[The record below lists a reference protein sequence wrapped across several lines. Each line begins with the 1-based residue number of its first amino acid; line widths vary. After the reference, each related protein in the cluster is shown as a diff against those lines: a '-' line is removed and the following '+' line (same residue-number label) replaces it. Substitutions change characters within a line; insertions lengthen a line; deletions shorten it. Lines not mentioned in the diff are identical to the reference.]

1 MNHHLH
7 YLGDGEISLSQNTP
21 YVKFDAFLE
30 STPPYIGLIES
41 SKCTEYE
48 YIVRRVYN

>member
-1 MNHHLH
+1 MYNVGPHVEG
-7 YLGDGEISLSQNTP
+7 GDGEISLSQTEG
-21 YVKFDAFLE
+21 YIKFDAFLE

-48 YIVRRVYN
+48 NNV

>member
-1 MNHHLH
+1 MKQVGMCKGRLADHPITKKPK
-7 YLGDGEISLSQNTP
+7 GP
-21 YVKFDAFLE
+21 FWAFLE

-48 YIVRRVYN
+48 NNV